1 MHWLP
6 MRLRAA
12 SPAAGV
18 LALLLA
24 CWSPA
29 SAQSV
34 QRFLPNRDLLPRLL
48 AAPREPTTAAK
59 LVLPL
64 TSPSQFG
71 TVLEGDA
78 AFGASLPVYLLAGR
92 SIEDALVIGVEGG
105 VFARFNLQTKQRDL
119 ITSDWVFAVPLVLH
133 RGGHWLSVRY
143 FHSSAHLG
151 DEYLERFDVE
161 RIPYSRD
168 ALEAT
173 AYWRP
178 GGALGVYGGARWA
191 FRVDPPE
198 HRRWAVR
205 GGVEIQGAGG
215 GRRQPYVAAD
225 LELDQ
230 QSRWEPRLNVQAGVR
245 FAPSGSRPAA
255 RLGVEVLTGPS
266 PQGQFWDRRAT
277 HVTLGITLDL

>member
-1 MHWLP
+1 MHRFLT
-6 MRLRAA
+6 RRRAA
-12 SPAAGV
+12 SPAAAA
-18 LALLLA
+18 LALLLLCPPPTA
-24 CWSPA
+24 
-29 SAQSV
+29 AQSV
-34 QRFLPNRDLLPRLL
+34 QRFLPSRGFLPRLL
-48 AAPREPTTAAK
+48 AAPREPTTAVK
-59 LVLPL
+59 LVIPL
-64 TSPSQFG
+64 TSPSRFG

-78 AFGASLPVYLLAGR
+78 VFGASLPVYLLAGR

-105 VFARFNLQTKQRDL
+105 VFARFNLQTKERDL

-151 DEYLERFDVE
+151 DEYLERFEVE
-161 RIPYSRD
+161 RIPFSRD
-168 ALEAT
+168 AFEVT

-178 GGALGVYGGARWA
+178 ARSLGVYTGGRWA

-205 GGVEIQGAGG
+205 GGLEIQRAGG
-215 GRRQPYVAAD
+215 ARTQPYLAAD
-225 LELDQ
+225 VELDRQ
-230 QSRWEPRLNVQAGVR
+230 NGWEPRFNAQAGVR
-245 FAPSGSRPAA
+245 IAPNGSRPAV
-255 RLGVEVLTGPS
+255 RVGVEFLTGPS

>member
-1 MHWLP
+1 MH
-6 MRLRAA
+6 RLLVRPRAA
-12 SPAAGV
+12 SYAAAV
-18 LALLLA
+18 LALLLP
-24 CWSPA
+24 CSSPVA
-29 SAQSV
+29 AQSV
-34 QRFLPNRDLLPRLL
+34 QRLLPNRDLLPKLL

-78 AFGASLPVYLLAGR
+78 AFGASLPVYLVAGR
-92 SIEDALVIGVEGG
+92 SSENALVIGVEGG
-105 VFARFNLQTKQRDL
+105 VFARFNLLTKERDL
-119 ITSDWVFAVPLVLH
+119 ITSDWVFAVPLVLR
-133 RGGHWLSVRY
+133 RGGQWLSVRY

-168 ALEAT
+168 AFEVT

-178 GGALGVYGGARWA
+178 RGALGVYGGARWA

-205 GGVEIQGAGG
+205 GGLEIQGAGEA
-215 GRRQPYVAAD
+215 RTQPYLAAD
-225 LELDQ
+225 VELDQ
-230 QSRWEPRLNVQAGVR
+230 QNRWEPRLNAQAGVR
-245 FAPSGSRPAA
+245 IAPNLSRPAV
-255 RLGVEVLTGPS
+255 RVGVEFLTGPS

-277 HVTLGITLDL
+277 HFALGITLDL